1 MMTRVMTATCVL
13 VVCAVALA
21 GSLVA
26 VGTASAATFFTED
39 FSSNTSGPNLTL
51 GPVWNT
57 PNPDFS
63 NSSFSITGPI
73 GGRIYLGTNDTDY
86 ATVEFTAFATM
97 TIPSGSTSN
106 NVSPFMGFAS
116 STTPDTGNFGEPP
129 AQRLVVRLQVD
140 PDSVNSSD
148 DGPGP
153 FPGNGRP
160 PASTLES
167 SSTGIGL
174 GGGTHRV
181 RMHWDPGTGLA
192 TFDVDQ
198 DYAGGP
204 LVSDLNFVLNGADN
218 GFNATNSPL
227 IFGGGA
233 NGSADRAI
241 FDDISV
247 TTDGD
252 VPATAPN
259 TTFAWKNDAAGDWL
273 NNSNWDPSRGA
284 PPNDKNHTAVFA
296 GALTASKTVFTDDVV
311 TVNSIQFINT
321 NGYNIA
327 GVGSVNLAATTAA
340 PPVNPSIQVVQG
352 SHQFQVNVNL
362 LADTTADVASGSTL
376 SFNNTLNLMGN
387 TLTKTGE
394 GTVAIRNDLTLEGGT
409 VSLQQGTIAG
419 NGTVGGDLNNEGGTI
434 SPGNN
439 AGSLS
444 VVPEPSGAL
453 LLLGGVFFLSAG
465 VARLSARKHHG

>member
-1 MMTRVMTATCVL
+1 MRHVMTATCVL
-13 VVCAVALA
+13 VVCLMALA

-26 VGTASAATFFTED
+26 IGTASAATSFNED

-63 NSSFSITGPI
+63 NGNFSITGPQ

-86 ATVEFTAFATM
+86 ATVEFTALATV
-97 TIPSGSTSN
+97 TISSTPGTNN
-106 NVSPFMGFAS
+106 NVSPFMGFG
-116 STTPDTGNFGEPP
+116 STTPDAGNWGEPTGP
-129 AQRLVVRLQVD
+129 RMVARLQVD
-140 PDSVNSSD
+140 PDGIHYSD
-148 DGPGP
+148 NAAGE
-153 FPGNGRP
+153 R
-160 PASTLES
+160 PASTIVGGS
-167 SSTGIGL
+167 GIGL
-174 GGGTHRV
+174 RGGTHRV
-181 RMHWDPGTGLA
+181 RMIWDNNTQMA

-198 DYAGGP
+198 DYAGGA
-204 LVSDLNFVLNGADN
+204 LVSDHNFVLNGADN

-259 TTFAWKNDAAGDWL
+259 TTFAWKNDVAGDWL
-273 NNSNWDPSRGA
+273 DNSNWDPSSGA
-284 PPNDKNHTAVFA
+284 PPNDKDHTAVFG

-394 GTVAIRNDLTLEGGT
+394 GTVAIRNDLTLAGGT

-444 VVPEPSGAL
+444 VVPEPAGAL